1 MMTTFDNR
9 EKAFENK
16 FAHDADLL
24 FKITARRNK
33 LVGQWAAEKMG
44 LTPEETTA
52 YATSVV
58 QADFEEAG
66 DEDVIRKLL
75 GDLTSA
81 GIDVDDAMIRAA
93 LEHKMV
99 EARRQFIEPA

>member
-1 MMTTFDNR
+1 MTTFDDR
-9 EKAFENK
+9 ENAFENK
-16 FAHDADLL
+16 FAHDADLQ

-33 LVGQWAAEKMG
+33 LLGRWAAEKMG
-44 LTPEETTA
+44 LTPEETDA

-66 DEDVIRKLL
+66 DEDIVRKLL

-81 GIDVDDAMIRAA
+81 GIEVDDATIRAA
-93 LEHKMV
+93 IETQMV
-99 EARRQFIEPA
+99 EARRQFIEQA

>member
-1 MMTTFDNR
+1 MMTTFENR
-9 EKAFENK
+9 ENAFENK
-16 FAHDADLL
+16 FAHDADLQ

-81 GIDVDDAMIRAA
+81 GVDVDDAMIRAA
-93 LEHKMV
+93 LDEKMV

>member
-1 MMTTFDNR
+1 MTTFDNR
-9 EKAFENK
+9 KNAFESK
-16 FAHDADLL
+16 FAHDAETQ

-33 LVGQWAAEKMG
+33 LLGHWAAEKMG

-66 DEDVIRKLL
+66 DEDVVRKLL

-81 GIDVDDAMIRAA
+81 GIEIDDAMIRSA
-93 LEHKMV
+93 LEDKMV